1 MKVHHIPEEKRFGL
15 LDSTGTAWGELDYTI
30 RGTVLSITHTGV
42 SNEKEASALAICSW
56 KMQLNSLKKKTI
68 KSIQSVP
75 SLLDTLKSTQSMLIW
90 SFKTA
95 KQQRRNFYERTT
107 KSKLA

>member
-42 SNEKEASALAICSW
+42 SNEKKRPRPWRFAHGRC
-56 KMQLNSLKKKTI
+56 N
-68 KSIQSVP
+68 
-75 SLLDTLKSTQSMLIW
+75 
-90 SFKTA
+90 
-95 KQQRRNFYERTT
+95 
-107 KSKLA
+107 